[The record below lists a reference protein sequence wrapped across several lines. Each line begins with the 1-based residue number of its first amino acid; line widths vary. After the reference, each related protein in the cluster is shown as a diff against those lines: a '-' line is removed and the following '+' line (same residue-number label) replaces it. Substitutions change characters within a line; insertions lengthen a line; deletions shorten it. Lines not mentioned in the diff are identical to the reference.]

1 MRCWGI
7 ILAFWLVVA
16 GAAAQAEQVSLIEI
30 DGAIGPA
37 TASYIA
43 RAIDEAAASG
53 AQCLIIQLDTPGG
66 LLDSTKKIIQSFL
79 GSPIPIVVYVAPAGA
94 WAGSAGCFITMAA
107 DVAAMAPAT
116 SIGAAHPV
124 SIGGGGG
131 GEDKKDDVMKQKM
144 ENFATSYIEAVA
156 ARHGRNA
163 EWAKSAVRESASV
176 TAEKALEL
184 NVIDLLADDREALL
198 QQIDGRE
205 VRGKKLATAGVT
217 PTPIAMTPRERVFQ
231 MVWRPEVMFVLMLV
245 VVYGII
251 GELSNPGAILPG
263 VIGAIALVLLLY
275 MASVIPMNIA
285 GIALIVLAIGLFVID
300 IFAPTHGILTG
311 GGIIAFF
318 LGSLMLFDRSQPF
331 LRVSLSVLVIGT
343 LVTAAFFVVVA
354 GAGVRAQFWP
364 VRSGREA
371 MIGRPVQVL
380 ARVDAEHGK
389 VFVDGEYWNA
399 ISAAPIE
406 PGQDA
411 EIVGLEG
418 LRLRVKPKSG
428 GGTS

>member
-53 AQCLIIQLDTPGG
+53 AQCLMIQLDTPGG